1 MGRHRRQHERGGPS
15 GRAAVSTAAALG
27 FGAMQFAGVAT
38 AAPAASPAPAESS
51 AADPASDSTTD
62 SASDSGSDSGTDGVG
77 GTSCTDERIKA
88 CVDLS
93 EDRAWLLD
101 GHGETLGAPVT
112 VNHGSEG
119 EETPTGSFVIQRKDQ
134 YHKSKEYGG
143 ASMPYAL
150 FFDGEGRAFHE
161 GNPDRPSA
169 GCVRLAHDDAK
180 RFFDYLEVYDRV
192 EIVE

>member
-1 MGRHRRQHERGGPS
+1 MGRHRKQRESGGPS
-15 GRAAVSTAAALG
+15 GRIIVSTAAALG
-27 FGAMQFAGVAT
+27 LGALPFAGVAA
-38 AAPAASPAPAESS
+38 AAPG
-51 AADPASDSTTD
+51 
-62 SASDSGSDSGTDGVG
+62 SGAGSDGVG

-93 EDRAWLLD
+93 ENRAWLLD

-112 VNHGSEG
+112 ANHGSEG
-119 EETPTGSFVIQRKDQ
+119 EETPTGSFVIQRKDR
-134 YHKSKEYGG
+134 HHTSKEYGG

-161 GNPDRPSA
+161 GDPDRESA

>member
-1 MGRHRRQHERGGPS
+1 MGRHRKQRERGGPS
-15 GRAAVSTAAALG
+15 GRAVVSTAAALG
-27 FGAMQFAGVAT
+27 FGALQFAGVAA
-38 AAPAASPAPAESS
+38 AAPADSDDPGDSATAESGS
-51 AADPASDSTTD
+51 G
-62 SASDSGSDSGTDGVG
+62 SGSDGIG

-93 EDRAWLLD
+93 ENRAWLLD
-101 GHGETLGAPVT
+101 GHGEALGGPVT
-112 VNHGSEG
+112 INHGSEG